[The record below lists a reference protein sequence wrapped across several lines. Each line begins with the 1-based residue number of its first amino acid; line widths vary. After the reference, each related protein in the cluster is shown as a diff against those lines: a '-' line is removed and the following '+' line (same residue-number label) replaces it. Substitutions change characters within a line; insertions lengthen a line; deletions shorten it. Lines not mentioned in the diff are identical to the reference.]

1 VSLSDFEKNMP
12 SRPLTA
18 KSNVSNMSGFTSQL
32 KFDFSKNNSRMGMDS
47 RTMGQSQSR
56 LGNMHYAPVSR
67 PMTGREPKPTHKSP
81 RGLNNKQFN
90 RCDSAR
96 SNLLPR
102 SNLNSAKN
110 LASLDN
116 LFTSVDEPLTKSTSL
131 HNLYTLANEE
141 VNLDTMDAN
150 ALKKYTTDSQ
160 DKMRTVLQEYKH
172 LQDKHD
178 TLEVQYTAA
187 RLNWKDD
194 AEYKSME

>member
-1 VSLSDFEKNMP
+1 MP

-32 KFDFSKNNSRMGMDS
+32 KFDFSKTNSRMGMD
-47 RTMGQSQSR
+47 RTLGQSQSR
-56 LGNMHYAPVSR
+56 LGNMHYAQR
-67 PMTGREPKPTHKSP
+67 PMTGRENNSRPTTREKSP
-81 RGLNNKQFN
+81 RQHSTKSLFN

-116 LFTSVDEPLTKSTSL
+116 LIQSIDEPLTKSTSL
-131 HNLYTLANEE
+131 HNLHTLVNDE
-141 VNLDTMDAN
+141 VDLDSMDPSS
-150 ALKKYTTDSQ
+150 LKKYALDSQ
-160 DKMRTVLQEYKH
+160 DKMRTVLQEYKS
-172 LQDKHD
+172 LQDRHD
-178 TLEVQYTAA
+178 NLEVQYTAA
-187 RLNWKDD
+187 RLNWRDD